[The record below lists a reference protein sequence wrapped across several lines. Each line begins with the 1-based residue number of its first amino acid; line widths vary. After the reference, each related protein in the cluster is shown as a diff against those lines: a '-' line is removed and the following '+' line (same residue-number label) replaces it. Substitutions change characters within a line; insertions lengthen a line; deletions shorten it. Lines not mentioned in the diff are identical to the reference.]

1 MIVLTEK
8 EEYIL
13 VSNLKLT
20 PYKVMREELR
30 TSISNVKNKIRSLN
44 KRFSCE
50 TRSDLLNLARKY
62 EIQYQREKSLEIVT
76 IKVHFK
82 RRVTK

>member
-1 MIVLTEK
+1 MIVLTEN

-13 VSNLKLT
+13 VNNLKLT

-30 TSISNVKNKIRSLN
+30 TSISTVKNKIRSLN

-50 TRSDLLNLARKY
+50 TRSDLLSLARKY